1 MRKLN
6 FMVQATSVRNMIL
19 GLHTGIVYAFIYVP
33 IIILI
38 IFSFNSERISAVW
51 TGFTTDWY
59 IRVFND
65 ADLIQSLINS
75 LVIGLVST
83 LIATIIGTM
92 VALGMNKKKFWGKS
106 AFEGL
111 LYLPIVIPEIVMAV
125 SLLAFYVF
133 VSLPLGTVSVILA
146 HVTFNISFVY
156 VVVRARLAGTG
167 DMLEKAA
174 ADLGAT
180 PWQTFRYVTLPMI
193 LPGVIAGALLAFTI
207 SWDDFL
213 IAFFT
218 SGVGGTTL
226 PMKVY
231 SMIKFG
237 VSPEINAISTI
248 TIFVSMLLILIAV
261 RIEGVNKTTDIMG
274 K

>member
-1 MRKLN
+1 MAMFKQYERTGSIKSMML
-6 FMVQATSVRNMIL
+6 SI
-19 GLHTGIVYAFIYVP
+19 HTWIVYAFIYIP
-33 IIILI
+33 ILI
-38 IFSFNSERISAVW
+38 LILFSFNNERINAVW

-59 IRVFND
+59 IKVFND
-65 ADLIQSLINS
+65 IDLIQSLINS
-75 LVIGLVST
+75 LVIGVVST
-83 LIATIIGTM
+83 LIATILGTM
-92 VALGMNKKKFWGKS
+92 IALGMSKNRFRGKD

-133 VSLPLGTVSVILA
+133 VSLPLGKVSVILA

-167 DMLEKAA
+167 NVFENAA

-180 PWQTFRYVTLPMI
+180 PWQTFRFVTFPMI
-193 LPGVIAGALLAFTI
+193 FPGVVAGALLAFTI

-218 SGVGGTTL
+218 TGVGGTTL

-237 VSPEINAISTI
+237 VTPEINAISTI
-248 TIFVSMLLILIAV
+248 TIFVTMVLILIAV
-261 RIEGVNKTTDIMG
+261 RLEGINKTTDIMG

>member
-1 MRKLN
+1 MRMLKS
-6 FMVQATSVRNMIL
+6 FRGFAF
-19 GLHTGIVYAFIYVP
+19 GLHTGFVYAFIYVP

-38 IFSFNSERISAVW
+38 IFSFNSERINAVW
-51 TGFTTDWY
+51 TGFTIDWY
-59 IRVFND
+59 LKVIND
-65 ADLIQSLINS
+65 TDLMRSFSNS
-75 LVIGLVST
+75 LVIGLIST
-83 LIATIIGTM
+83 AVATILGTM
-92 VALGMNKKKFWGKS
+92 VAIGMNKRKFFGRKMFDS
-106 AFEGL
+106 L

-133 VSLPLGTVSVILA
+133 VSIPLGKVSVILA

-156 VVVRARLAGTG
+156 VVVRARLAGSG
-167 DMLEKAA
+167 EILEHAA

-193 LPGVIAGALLAFTI
+193 FPGILAGALLAFTI

-218 SGVGGTTL
+218 AGVGATTL

-248 TIFVSMLLILIAV
+248 TIFVTMILILLAV
-261 RIEGVNKTTDIMG
+261 RLEGVNKTTDILG

>member
-1 MRKLN
+1 MNSIKSLKGWI
-6 FMVQATSVRNMIL
+6 FGI
-19 GLHTGIVYAFIYVP
+19 HTGFVYAFIYVP
-33 IIILI
+33 ILVLI
-38 IFSFNSERISAVW
+38 VFSFNNERINAVW
-51 TGFTTDWY
+51 TGFTIDWY
-59 IRVFND
+59 LRVIND
-65 ADLIQSLINS
+65 TDLMMSFSNSLI
-75 LVIGLVST
+75 IGFMST
-83 LIATIIGTM
+83 VIATILGTM
-92 VALGMNKKKFWGKS
+92 VALGMNKKGFWGKT
-106 AFEGL
+106 AFDGL

-133 VSLPLGTVSVILA
+133 VSIPLGKISVILA

-156 VVVRARLAGTG
+156 VVVRARLAGG
-167 DMLEKAA
+167 SHLLEQAA

-193 LPGVIAGALLAFTI
+193 FPGVVAGALLAFTI

-218 SGVGGTTL
+218 AGVGGTTL

-248 TIFVSMLLILIAV
+248 TIFVTMILILLAV
-261 RIEGVNKTTDIMG
+261 RLEGVNKTTDILG

>member
-1 MRKLN
+1 MNIIKS
-6 FMVQATSVRNMIL
+6 FKEFYI
-19 GLHTGIVYAFIYVP
+19 GLHAGLVYAFIYVP

-38 IFSFNSERISAVW
+38 IFSFNSERINAVW
-51 TGFTTDWY
+51 TGFTLDWY
-59 IRVFND
+59 LRVIFD
-65 ADLIQSLINS
+65 TDLVQSFTNSLI
-75 LVIGLVST
+75 IGLSST
-83 LIATIIGTM
+83 AVATILGTM
-92 VALGMNKKKFWGKS
+92 VALGMNRMTFFGKKLFDN
-106 AFEGL
+106 L

-133 VSLPLGTVSVILA
+133 VSIPLGTVSVILA
-146 HVTFNISFVY
+146 HITFNISFVY
-156 VVVRARLAGTG
+156 VVVSARLAGSG
-167 DMLEKAA
+167 EILEYAA

-180 PWQTFRYVTLPMI
+180 PWQTFRYITLPMI
-193 LPGVIAGALLAFTI
+193 FPGVIAGALLAFTI

-218 SGVGGTTL
+218 AGVGATTL

-248 TIFVSMLLILIAV
+248 TIFVTMLLILLAV
-261 RIEGVNKTTDIMG
+261 RLEGVNKTTDILG

>member
-1 MRKLN
+1 MNIIKSLKRFPL
-6 FMVQATSVRNMIL
+6 S
-19 GLHTGIVYAFIYVP
+19 LHTGFVYAFIYFP

-38 IFSFNSERISAVW
+38 IFSFNSERINAVW
-51 TGFTTDWY
+51 TGFTIDWY
-59 IRVFND
+59 IKVVND
-65 ADLIQSLINS
+65 TDLMQSFSNS
-75 LVIGLVST
+75 LVIGLIST
-83 LIATIIGTM
+83 ALATILGTM
-92 VALGMNKKKFWGKS
+92 VALGMNKRSFFGKKF
-106 AFEGL
+106 FDNL

-133 VSLPLGTVSVILA
+133 VSIPLGKISVILA

-156 VVVRARLAGTG
+156 VVVRARLAGG
-167 DMLEKAA
+167 SEHLEEAA

-180 PWQTFRYVTLPMI
+180 PWQTFRYVTLPTI
-193 LPGVIAGALLAFTI
+193 YPGVIAGALLAFTI

-218 SGVGGTTL
+218 AGVGATTL

-248 TIFVSMLLILIAV
+248 TIFVTMFLILFAV
-261 RIEGVNKTTDIMG
+261 RLEGVNKTTDILG